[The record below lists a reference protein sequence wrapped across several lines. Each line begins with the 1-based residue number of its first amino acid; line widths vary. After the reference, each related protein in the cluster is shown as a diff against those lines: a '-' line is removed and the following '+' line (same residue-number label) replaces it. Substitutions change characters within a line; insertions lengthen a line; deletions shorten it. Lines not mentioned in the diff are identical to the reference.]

1 MTAAGALGELSRS
14 ARECGGLIINA
25 DDWGRDRETTE
36 RTLECV
42 RQGAVSAVSAM
53 MFMEDS
59 ARASGT
65 AQECGIDTGLHLN
78 LTTQF
83 SASSVSS
90 KLIEHQ
96 QRLAHYLRRHRVAHI
111 VFHPGLVSSFEY
123 VVAAQLEEF
132 RRLYGAPPNRIDGHH
147 HAHLCS
153 NVLLGKL
160 LPAGTIARRN
170 FSFRRGEK
178 SFANRLYRSI
188 TDRILATRHRT
199 ADLFFSLPPLEPEHL
214 QKILTAAQ
222 SCIVEVETH
231 PVNPEEYRFLAGGEI
246 FRWIEAER
254 VVPFGAVF
262 AGAPGNCGYTKPWQ
276 VA

>member
-1 MTAAGALGELSRS
+1 MDAKS
-14 ARECGGLIINA
+14 ADEMLTTSDSGRLVVNA

-59 ARASGT
+59 ARASGI
-65 AQECGIDTGLHLN
+65 AQEHGIDTGLHLN

-83 SASSVSS
+83 SALGVPA

-96 QRLAHYLRRHRVAHI
+96 QRLARYLRRHRVAHV
-111 VFHPGLVSSFEY
+111 VFHPGLTSSFEY

-132 RRLYGAPPNRIDGHH
+132 RRLYGAQPNRIDGHH
-147 HAHLCS
+147 HAHLCA
-153 NVLLGKL
+153 NVLFGKL

-170 FSFRRGEK
+170 FTFRRGEK
-178 SFANRLYRSI
+178 SFANRLYRRI
-188 TDRILATRHRT
+188 TDRLMAARHRMT
-199 ADLFFSLPPLEPEHL
+199 DLFFSLPPLQPEHL
-214 QKILTAAQ
+214 QKIFSAAQ
-222 SCIVEVETH
+222 SGIVEAETH
-231 PVNPEEYRFLAGGEI
+231 PVNPEEHRFLAGGEI
-246 FRWIEAER
+246 FRWIEADR
-254 VVPFGAVF
+254 IVPFGTVF
-262 AGAPGNCGYTKPWQ
+262 AEASENYRYAKPWQ